1 MRTLLGAA
9 LLDLAGLSLSSSLR
23 HVYESF
29 DVRLVQDL
37 DRKMRC
43 RNTGYEM
50 MGRNVKQK
58 AVVGVVGGGGG
69 GRASELVNSPV
80 D

>member
-1 MRTLLGAA
+1 MR
-9 LLDLAGLSLSSSLR
+9 
-23 HVYESF
+23 Y
-29 DVRLVQDL
+29 
-37 DRKMRC
+37 